1 MNEIS
6 QNVASYIFKN
16 KMILTNSFSCNHMYK
31 FEKSMNEETKNYF
44 REYFRVYLSIEGMFF
59 EQLLLLKEL

>member
-1 MNEIS
+1 
-6 QNVASYIFKN
+6 
-16 KMILTNSFSCNHMYK
+16 MYK

-59 EQLLLLKEL
+59 EQLLLLKELWISIY